1 MDTAMKMLT
10 RAARAILQ
18 EEESAKDARIV
29 ELERELAQAVAA
41 RDRLSTALTGFQLR
55 RDRAESWARKYSAGN
70 NAALALVQFL
80 GHDEQSRVAITH
92 PFDRWGIS
100 PKP

>member
-1 MDTAMKMLT
+1 MKMLT

-55 RDRAESWARKYSAGN
+55 RDRA
-70 NAALALVQFL
+70 
-80 GHDEQSRVAITH
+80 
-92 PFDRWGIS
+92 
-100 PKP
+100 